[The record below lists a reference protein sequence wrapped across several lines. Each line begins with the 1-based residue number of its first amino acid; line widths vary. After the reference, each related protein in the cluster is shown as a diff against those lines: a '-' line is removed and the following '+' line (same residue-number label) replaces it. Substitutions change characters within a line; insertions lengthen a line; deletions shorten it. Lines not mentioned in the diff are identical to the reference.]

1 MSDEQPAVRTRGSLD
16 AAFLTNVDD
25 ATELVLVRHGE
36 QEIDHLHARAGDLVD
51 PPLSERGQVQARLV
65 GERFSG
71 ERVDVVY
78 ASPLLRALHTGE
90 QIARHHGLTP
100 IVDAEIREVEIFRDV
115 PQEQTPLEFFG
126 RQRLLGIRSR
136 MLATQSWDVYPNSE
150 SSFDFRRRVCNAIEG
165 ILAVHEGQRV
175 VVACHGGVINAY
187 LAWVLGIDKDMWF
200 RPAHTAV
207 NILRAR
213 DHVRAV
219 ETINDVH
226 HLHTDE
232 GDVIS
237 W

>member
-1 MSDEQPAVRTRGSLD
+1 MSNEQPAVRTRGSLD
-16 AAFLTNVDD
+16 AAFLTNVHD
-25 ATELVLVRHGE
+25 ATELILVRHGE
-36 QEIDHLHARAGDLVD
+36 QEIDPVSARAGDLVD

-71 ERVDVVY
+71 EHIDVVY
-78 ASPLLRALHTGE
+78 ASPLLRALRTGE

-100 IVDAEIREVEIFRDV
+100 IVDPEIREVEIFRDM
-115 PQEQTPLEFFG
+115 PQDQTPLEFFG

-136 MLATQSWDVYPNSE
+136 MMATQRWDVYPNSE
-150 SSFDFRRRVCNAIEG
+150 SSFEFQRRVCNAIEG
-165 ILAVHEGQRV
+165 ILAVHSGQRV

-187 LAWVLGIDKDMWF
+187 LGWVLGIGKDMWF

-207 NILRAR
+207 NVLRAR
-213 DHVRAV
+213 DHVRAL

-226 HLHTDE
+226 HLRTYE
-232 GDVIS
+232 GDVVS

>member
-1 MSDEQPAVRTRGSLD
+1 MSNEQPAVRTRGSLD
-16 AAFLTNVDD
+16 AAFLTNVHD
-25 ATELVLVRHGE
+25 ATELILVRHGE
-36 QEIDHLHARAGDLVD
+36 QEIDPVSARAGDLVD

-71 ERVDVVY
+71 EHIDVVY

-100 IVDAEIREVEIFRDV
+100 IVDPEIREVEIFRDM
-115 PQEQTPLEFFG
+115 PQDQTPLEFFG

-136 MLATQSWDVYPNSE
+136 MMATQRWDVYPNSE
-150 SSFDFRRRVCNAIEG
+150 SSFEFQRRVCNAIEG
-165 ILAVHEGQRV
+165 ILAVHSGQRV

-187 LAWVLGIDKDMWF
+187 LGWVLGIGKDMWF

-207 NILRAR
+207 NVLRAR
-213 DHVRAV
+213 DHVRAL

-226 HLHTDE
+226 HLRTYE